1 MSRKDILCWI
11 VLYFPCVWRIW
22 QKCWGIVVLLSG
34 FSSIRVWKWNTFVS
48 CIVKMGPSQNNPLE
62 ISSRP
67 YNVITFMKAFPWRL
81 SSLTVVSDRSLG
93 VDVPSALLQI
103 LNKLTWLTEVL
114 KTFYLTLW
122 KKSDPLLPAQH
133 WILAYP
139 SCTLTQNVFFLKKNG
154 YIVGPEENCIV
165 WSCRFWGMSP
175 GSSTLPVYLSDL
187 PYFWQKVTLSI
198 LLIMGIIII
207 KIDN

>member
-1 MSRKDILCWI
+1 MSQKDILCWI
-11 VLYFPCVWRIW
+11 VFYFPCVWRIW

-62 ISSRP
+62 ISSRL

-122 KKSDPLLPAQH
+122 KKISDPLLPAQH

-139 SCTLTQNVFFLKKNG
+139 SCTLTQNYFFKKNMG
-154 YIVGPEENCIV
+154 TLLALRKTVLCGLVLSGECLLDHPPYQCIYQT
-165 WSCRFWGMSP
+165 F
-175 GSSTLPVYLSDL
+175 
-187 PYFWQKVTLSI
+187 
-198 LLIMGIIII
+198 LISG
-207 KIDN
+207 KK

>member
-1 MSRKDILCWI
+1 MSQKDILCWI
-11 VLYFPCVWRIW
+11 VLSFPCVWRIW
-22 QKCWGIVVLLSG
+22 QKCWGIVVLLSRL
-34 FSSIRVWKWNTFVS
+34 SSIRVWKWNTFVS

-62 ISSRP
+62 ISSRL

-103 LNKLTWLTEVL
+103 VNKLTWLTEVL
-114 KTFYLTLW
+114 ITFYLTLW
-122 KKSDPLLPAQH
+122 KKIRSSFTSTTLNSSLPFMYFNPK
-133 WILAYP
+133 W
-139 SCTLTQNVFFLKKNG
+139 FLKKNG
-154 YIVGPEENCIV
+154 YIVGPEENCFV
-165 WSCRFWGMSP
+165 WSCPFWGMSP

>member
-22 QKCWGIVVLLSG
+22 QKCWGIEVLLSG

-122 KKSDPLLPAQH
+122 KKIRSSFTSTTLNSSLPFMYFNPK
-133 WILAYP
+133 W
-139 SCTLTQNVFFLKKNG
+139 FFFKKNC
-154 YIVGPEENCIV
+154 VHCWP
-165 WSCRFWGMSP
+165 WGKLYCVVLSFLGNVSWIIHLTSVSIRP
-175 GSSTLPVYLSDL
+175 SLFLAKSNTKYSSNNGHNY
-187 PYFWQKVTLSI
+187 
-198 LLIMGIIII
+198 
-207 KIDN
+207 N